1 MNLSD
6 DRLGALLDRLVT
18 VRGDLVERLARALEV
33 EPDRRI
39 PDGGLHLLA
48 DVQSAIAAIEAVR
61 SGPLS
66 PAGVP

>member
-1 MNLSD
+1 MSD

-18 VRGDLVERLARALEV
+18 VRGELVERLAMALEV

-48 DVQSAIAAIEAVR
+48 DVQGAIAAIEAVR

-66 PAGVP
+66 PLGAP